1 MDIAARIGNHS
12 SVSWKRICDNNLKK
26 TGLMQ
31 DYSCVWKNTL
41 EINMKTKKRSLF
53 RKTIKY

>member
-26 TGLMQ
+26 NWIDARLLMCLEKHLRNK
-31 DYSCVWKNTL
+31 YENKKTL
-41 EINMKTKKRSLF
+41 I
-53 RKTIKY
+53 I